1 MVEGTACTDMP
12 NRFLLGYNNSQFD
25 GIIEVDMEEFL
36 KHYRMRI
43 EALSPIYIG
52 SGVKLGKKEY
62 IYMPWNHEVIIP
74 DMQKMFL
81 AVQNKGLI
89 KEFTDFMSSAR

>member
-1 MVEGTACTDMP
+1 
-12 NRFLLGYNNSQFD
+12 
-25 GIIEVDMEEFL
+25 MEEFL

-81 AVQNKGLI
+81 AVQKKGVI
-89 KEFTDFMSSAR
+89 KEYTRTSQSFKRTWSQHFISGAAPQPAYCRL

>member
-1 MVEGTACTDMP
+1 MVEGIACTDMP

-52 SGVKLGKKEY
+52 SGVKLGTKEY

-81 AVQNKGLI
+81 AVQKKGLI
-89 KEFTDFMSSAR
+89 

>member
-1 MVEGTACTDMP
+1 MVEGIACTDMP
-12 NRFLLGYNNSQFD
+12 NRFLLGYNNSRFD

-74 DMQKMFL
+74 DM
-81 AVQNKGLI
+81 
-89 KEFTDFMSSAR
+89 